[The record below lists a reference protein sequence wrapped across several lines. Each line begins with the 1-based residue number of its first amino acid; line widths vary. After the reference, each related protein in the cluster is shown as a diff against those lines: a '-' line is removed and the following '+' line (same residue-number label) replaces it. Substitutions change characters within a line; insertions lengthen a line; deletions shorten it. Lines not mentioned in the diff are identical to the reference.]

1 MLVLCVFVIS
11 FDAVLFCAD
20 INKYCSERSKAKME
34 FSMDEYDM
42 SKKTVAIE
50 KGDTTKTTTIYFFEK
65 KDKQK
70 K

>member
-1 MLVLCVFVIS
+1 
-11 FDAVLFCAD
+11 
-20 INKYCSERSKAKME
+20 ME

>member
-1 MLVLCVFVIS
+1 
-11 FDAVLFCAD
+11 
-20 INKYCSERSKAKME
+20 ME
-34 FSMDEYDM
+34 FSLDEYDM

-50 KGDTTKTTTIYFFEK
+50 KGDTTKTNTIYFFEK